1 MRANDGQTTSQ
12 GFEVES
18 GVACVKCKHINEF
31 GGENCANCGA
41 RLFVECHMC
50 GKRNRRSRT
59 ECSYCGARLRRSIL
73 RDWMSAIFPER
84 AGVKW
89 LQVIVFL
96 VFLVLAS
103 LCVIFL
109 AEM

>member
-1 MRANDGQTTSQ
+1 MRANDGQIARQ
-12 GFEVES
+12 GLEVES

-31 GGENCANCGA
+31 DGQNCANCGA

-59 ECSYCGARLRRSIL
+59 ECSYCGSRLHRSVF
-73 RDWMSAIFPER
+73 RDWMSAILPEH

-89 LQVIVFL
+89 LQAILFL
-96 VFLVLAS
+96 VFLIVAS
-103 LCVIFL
+103 ACVIFL